1 MGEAKTRI
9 IDEEHCFVSSC
20 NINGEK
26 VMEAKQGIPLKSVKR
41 SAIDEKTSKQSNDGN
56 ALPKKTYELKS

>member
-41 SAIDEKTSKQSNDGN
+41 SAIDEKHQNNQMTEMR
-56 ALPKKTYELKS
+56 YLKRPTN

>member
-1 MGEAKTRI
+1 
-9 IDEEHCFVSSC
+9 
-20 NINGEK
+20 
-26 VMEAKQGIPLKSVKR
+26 MEAKQGIPLKSVKR